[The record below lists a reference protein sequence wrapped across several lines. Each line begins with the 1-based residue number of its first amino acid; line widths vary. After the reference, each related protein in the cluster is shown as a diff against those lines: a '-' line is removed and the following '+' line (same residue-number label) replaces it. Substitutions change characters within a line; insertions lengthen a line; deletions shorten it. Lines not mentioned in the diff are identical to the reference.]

1 MKICL
6 PTLDARGLA
15 APLSEHFGRSP
26 YFTLVDAAG
35 GVVETFANP
44 RARHSAGSCSTAEL
58 LRGRAIEAVV
68 CRGLGG
74 GAFARLEEMGVPVF
88 LSERAN
94 VAGALDDYRRGR
106 ARPMGAAH
114 AHAGHHDHGDC
125 GH

>member
-6 PTLDARGLA
+6 PTLDASGLA
-15 APLSEHFGRSP
+15 ARLSEHFGRSP

-35 GVVETFANP
+35 GAVETFANP

-58 LRGRAIEAVV
+58 LRGRAIGAVV

-74 GAFARLEEMGVPVF
+74 GAFARLDQMGVPVF
-88 LSERAN
+88 FCERDD
-94 VAGALDDYRRGR
+94 VAGALDDYRQGR

-114 AHAGHHDHGDC
+114 ACAGHHDHEGC